1 MVTIGIET
9 SCDET
14 AVAVVEDGK
23 VLSSEISS
31 SVHLHSRYGGVVPEI
46 ASRYHVEYIFPVFK
60 KALKDAGKSIKEVD
74 LVTVTREPGLPGS
87 LLVGTAFAKAVSF
100 AAGVPLIGVNHLYA
114 HVLSCFINNRKK
126 CEVEGVFPF
135 VGSVV
140 SGGHTNIYW
149 CESLDNFEL
158 IGRTKD
164 DAVGEAFDKVA
175 KILELGYP
183 GGPVVEKRATR
194 FSGQKAIPFPRA
206 LLNDKTDL
214 DFSFSGIKTAVMYY
228 WRSSSKTEQ
237 EKNKICFSFQQAAV
251 DVIEEKIFRA
261 IKIKKASVLAVGG
274 GVVNNKLLRQRLINR
289 SKKEKIELYLP
300 QINYCADNAAM
311 VAVLGEGLFAF
322 GGKSRFLI
330 KV

>member
-23 VLSSEISS
+23 VLSSEVSS

-60 KALKDAGKSIKEVD
+60 KALKNAGKGIKEVN
-74 LVTVTREPGLPGS
+74 LIAVTREPGLPGS

-114 HVLSCFINNRKK
+114 HVLSCFIDSKK
-126 CEVEGVFPF
+126 NCEIAGVFPF
-135 VGSVV
+135 IGAVV

-149 CESLDNFEL
+149 CESLDRFSL
-158 IGRTKD
+158 IGRTRD

-183 GGPVVEKRATR
+183 GGPVVEKRASR
-194 FSGQKAIPFPRA
+194 FFGKKAIPFPRA
-206 LLNDKTDL
+206 LLADKTDL
-214 DFSFSGIKTAVMYY
+214 DFSFSGIKTRVMYY
-228 WRSSSKTEQ
+228 WRDSSKTEG
-237 EKNKICFSFQQAAV
+237 EKNKICFSFQEAAV
-251 DVIEEKIFRA
+251 DVIEKKIFRA
-261 IKIKKASVLAVGG
+261 IKMKKASVLAVGG
-274 GVVNNKLLRQRLINR
+274 GVVNNKSLRQKLVNR
-289 SKKEKIELYLP
+289 S
-300 QINYCADNAAM
+300 
-311 VAVLGEGLFAF
+311 
-322 GGKSRFLI
+322 
-330 KV
+330 